1 MLDVAIAPSP
11 FRAHRPEPIPG
22 EPARD
27 PFTEPHPED
36 TPGFPPGSR
45 PDNEPIEP
53 HPPTE

>member
-1 MLDVAIAPSP
+1 MLDAFIAPLP
-11 FRAHRPEPIPG
+11 LHAHRPEPIPG

-27 PFTEPHPED
+27 PFTEPQPED

-45 PDNEPIEP
+45 PDAEPVDP